1 VPRKQPQNPLV
12 DNHPKRVSN
21 RRIPIPGASRA
32 KSWRFSTSIGAGPP
46 CGFRRT
52 GFVPGHVRGRPAVK
66 LVVVAA
72 DVGKQGMLDDG
83 RFQVRGNLGTGGMGV
98 VYRALDRRLGR
109 EVALK
114 ALRHAS
120 GRDLYRFKREFRTL
134 ADIVHPNLVA
144 LHELHTQGD
153 EWFFTMELVEG
164 VSFIDWVRPAVVSA
178 PVDRPDDDTR
188 PSTRLRGR
196 SRQEIAV
203 APLDAARLAAA
214 LPQLVDGVLALHV
227 SGKLHRDLKPSNVL
241 VGRDGRVVLLDFG
254 LVSELDGG
262 GDTDRTHER
271 AAVGTP
277 AYMSP
282 EQAAD
287 QALTEASDWYA
298 VGVMLYEALTGRRP
312 FEGNA
317 EEVMRRKQTEVP
329 PAPSSL
335 ARGVS
340 PVLDQLAMALLRRA
354 PRERPDGR
362 AILAAL
368 GAQPSAHTRDLE
380 RASGAQAFVG
390 REAEL
395 DALRRALAEA
405 RRRTVA
411 VFVVGD
417 SGMGKTQLVHRFLES
432 VGDRATVLEGRC
444 YEREAVP
451 FKTLDTVVDA
461 LATELMRLPPAKLQ
475 SVLPRDVAALARL
488 FPVLRRVPAVADRAV
503 GAAVPPDP
511 QELRRRGFGALRFLF
526 GRLAAQGPLVI
537 CVDDLQWGDA
547 DSAVFLADLIHHPE
561 PIPLL
566 IVLVHRPEDEPGVV
580 AQVRDAPAVG
590 RSAGDIRNIAVGPL
604 SASEAVELIAQLGGD
619 PVAASPMVRDAGGHP
634 LFLAELARTA
644 TPGEAPP
651 DLDALLGA
659 RIAALS
665 PGAAALL
672 RVVAVAARPL
682 ALEDAIRAAG
692 GVSGWELGRLR
703 ADRLVG
709 VRRVREDEAAA
720 LEPYHDRV
728 RDAVMATLDRTARRA
743 IHRALAEVIEAR
755 VPERRDLEGLVD
767 HWLGAGELARAA
779 DYAER
784 AAQAAEEAL
793 AFRRAADLYDLAV
806 EYGAR
811 GEDALRAIHRRRGDA
826 LANAGQLEEAALAF
840 AAAADGAD
848 PSEELDLDRLRLEQ
862 MLRRGRLDEGLA
874 LSRKVLARFG
884 YKLPARG
891 AAVRAL
897 VWQRLRL
904 RARGLGFTERREADV
919 PREDLQRVDTLFSVS
934 SGLSFVDPLIGKVVQ
949 HHFLRAA
956 LEVGEP
962 FRVCK
967 ALSVEIGYLGTAGS
981 KHARRIDEL
990 STRARE
996 IAARIG
1002 HPYVR
1007 GLADATTGLGAF
1019 LLGRWRAARED
1030 LQAGLKTMRDHGE
1043 GVRWEIDISELFLMA
1058 TLFYLGETRELARMV
1073 PLLLREAVERGDLYA
1088 QHGLRGWRSNVAWL
1102 VMGLP
1107 GDARAHV
1114 LAVAAERVAIDEFNL
1129 HNYYEM
1135 LSHGQIDLYVGDG
1148 ESARARVG
1156 AARKALA
1163 RSHLTRLQTIRIE
1176 TEFLAARAALLVAVS
1191 QDEPGPL
1198 DEARRCAR
1206 ALEREPVAW
1215 AGALAR
1221 LVRGGIAAVTGDPAA
1236 LEILAAAERA
1246 FAEADMAL
1254 FAQVA
1259 RLRRGELEGGPAG
1272 AARAA
1277 AARDWMREAA
1287 VADPE
1292 AMASMLAPW
1301 RV

>member
-1 VPRKQPQNPLV
+1 ML
-12 DNHPKRVSN
+12 D
-21 RRIPIPGASRA
+21 
-32 KSWRFSTSIGAGPP
+32 
-46 CGFRRT
+46 
-52 GFVPGHVRGRPAVK
+52 
-66 LVVVAA
+66 VVGA
-72 DVGKQGMLDDG
+72 DVGKQVLDDG

-98 VYRALDRRLGR
+98 VYRAYDRRLGR

-120 GRDLYRFKREFRTL
+120 GRDLYRFKREFRAL

-164 VSFIDWVRPAVVSA
+164 GSFIDRVRPTVVGVS
-178 PVDRPDDDTR
+178 VRRPDEDTR
-188 PSTRLRGR
+188 PSSRPRPR
-196 SRQEIAV
+196 SRQDIAV
-203 APLDAARLAAA
+203 APLDEGRLAAA

-241 VGRDGRVVLLDFG
+241 VDGTGRVVLLDFG

-262 GDTDRTHER
+262 SDTDRTHER

-287 QALTEASDWYA
+287 QPLTEASDWYA

-317 EEVMRRKQTEVP
+317 EEVMRRKQTEQPPPPHSIVRAVP
-329 PAPSSL
+329 PA
-335 ARGVS
+335 
-340 PVLDQLAMALLRRA
+340 LDQLAMALLRRA
-354 PRERPDGR
+354 PGERPDGR
-362 AILAAL
+362 AVLAAL
-368 GAQPSAHTRDLE
+368 GAEASVHTRDLE
-380 RASGAQAFVG
+380 RASGRQAFVG
-390 REAEL
+390 RTAEL

-417 SGMGKTQLVHRFLES
+417 SGMGKTQLVHRFLAD
-432 VGDRATVLEGRC
+432 VGDRAMVLEGRC

-451 FKTLDTVVDA
+451 FKMLDTVVDA
-461 LATELMRLPPAKLQ
+461 LATGLMRLPAGRLQ

-511 QELRRRGFGALRFLF
+511 QELRRRGFGALRFLL
-526 GRLAAQGPLVI
+526 GRLAALGPLVI
-537 CVDDLQWGDA
+537 CIDDLQWGDA

-566 IVLVHRPEDEPGVV
+566 VVLVHRPEDGPGVV
-580 AQVRDAPAVG
+580 SQVRDGPAVG
-590 RSAGDIRNIAVGPL
+590 RSAGDIRTIEVGPL
-604 SASEAVELIAQLGGD
+604 STSEAVELITQLGGD

-634 LFLAELARTA
+634 LFLAELARVA

-665 PGAAALL
+665 PAAGALL

-709 VRRVREDEAAA
+709 VRRVGADEAAS

-728 RDAVMATLDRTARRA
+728 RDAAMATLDKGARRA
-743 IHRALAEVIEAR
+743 THRALAEAIEGR
-755 VPERRDLEGLVD
+755 GPEVRDLEGLVD
-767 HWLGAGELARAA
+767 HWLGAGEPARAV
-779 DYAER
+779 DYTER
-784 AAQAAEEAL
+784 AARAAEEAL
-793 AFRRAADLYDLAV
+793 AFRRAADLYELAV
-806 EYGAR
+806 EHGAR
-811 GEDALRAIHRRRGDA
+811 GEDAVRAIHRRRGEA

-884 YKLPARG
+884 YDLPRSRG
-891 AAVRAL
+891 AAVRSL

-904 RARGLGFTERREADV
+904 RARGLGFKERREDEV
-919 PREDLQRVDTLFSVS
+919 PRAQLQRVDTLFSVS

-949 HHFLRAA
+949 HNFLRAA

-967 ALSVEIGYLGTAGS
+967 ALSVEIGYLATAGTRNS
-981 KHARRIDEL
+981 RRVEEV
-990 STRARE
+990 SSRARE

-1007 GLADATTGLGAF
+1007 GLADATAGLGAF
-1019 LLGRWRAARED
+1019 LMGRWPEARAD
-1030 LQAGLKTMRDHGE
+1030 LEAGLKIMRDHGE

-1058 TLFYLGETRELARMV
+1058 TLFYRGETRELARMV

-1114 LAVAAERVAIDEFNL
+1114 LAVAAERVALDDFNL

-1135 LSHGQIDLYVGDG
+1135 LSHGQIDLYLGDG
-1148 ESARARVG
+1148 EAARARVG

-1163 RSHLTRLQTIRIE
+1163 RSHLTRIQTIRIE
-1176 TEFLAARAALLVAVS
+1176 TEFLAARAALVVAVA
-1191 QDEPGPL
+1191 QDEPATL

-1206 ALEREPVAW
+1206 ALEREPVPW
-1215 AGALAR
+1215 AVALAR
-1221 LVRGGIAAVTGDPAA
+1221 LVRGGIAAVSGDPAA
-1236 LEILAAAERA
+1236 GELLAAAERA
-1246 FAEADMAL
+1246 FTDADMAL

-1259 RLRRGELEGGPAG
+1259 RLRRGELEGGPGG

-1292 AMASMLAPW
+1292 AMAFMLAPW